1 MSRKTKIRLPD
12 GSERDALEVDFTVKS
27 EEWNEYSLDDDTT
40 VRLRTS
46 AVRVFR
52 LLDDDGEPSFSAEGE
67 PELFVWQNT
76 TAMKPGNVQAA
87 LIGADAEQTNG
98 DHEGTLSSPASYDRV
113 ARLPAGGMS
122 VRVARPVRAY
132 GGDPDVS
139 ERPQGKARNLFV
151 VWLIATLRIVY
162 SSLRHPGHP
171 VVIDRRT
178 GDVWLQH
185 D

>member
-12 GSERDALEVDFTVKS
+12 GSERNALDMDFTVKS

-52 LLDDDGEPSFSAEGE
+52 LMDDDGEPSFTAEGE

-87 LIGADAEQTNG
+87 LIGADTEQTNG
-98 DHEGTLSSPASYDRV
+98 DRGGTLSSPTPMRRTISR
-113 ARLPAGGMS
+113 PAGAVPTRVTPHLSYGGGLEASGMS
-122 VRVARPVRAY
+122 MGKVRNPFVAWA
-132 GGDPDVS
+132 
-139 ERPQGKARNLFV
+139 
-151 VWLIATLRIVY
+151 IASLRVMW

-171 VVIDRRT
+171 VWIDYRT
-178 GDVWLQH
+178 GDVWLKR

>member
-12 GSERDALEVDFTVKS
+12 GSERDALEMDFAVKK

-40 VRLRTS
+40 VRLKTS

-52 LLDDDGEPSFSAEGE
+52 LLDDDGEPSFTAEGE

-87 LIGADAEQTNG
+87 LIGADLEQTNG
-98 DHEGTLSSPASYDRV
+98 DRGGTLSSPTPMRRTISRPIGLSTARV
-113 ARLPAGGMS
+113 APRA
-122 VRVARPVRAY
+122 AY
-132 GGDPDVS
+132 GGSPEVS
-139 ERPQGKARNLFV
+139 ERPLGKARNIFL
-151 VWLIATLRIVY
+151 VWLIATMRIVY
-162 SSLRHPGHP
+162 SSLRHPGQP

>member
-12 GSERDALEVDFTVKS
+12 GSERDALEMDFTVKS

-52 LLDDDGEPSFSAEGE
+52 LLDDDGEPSFTAEGE

-87 LIGADAEQTNG
+87 LIGAGTEQTNG
-98 DHEGTLSSPASYDRV
+98 DRVDALPSPGSSGGALPRAIGLSSTGVVPHAAYDGS
-113 ARLPAGGMS
+113 PE
-122 VRVARPVRAY
+122 
-132 GGDPDVS
+132 VS
-139 ERPQGKARNLFV
+139 ERPQRKARNLFL
-151 VWLIATLRIVY
+151 VWLIATLRLTW

-178 GDVWLQH
+178 GNVWLKS